1 MNSKSKLDNIDALNC
16 PFCGNQPVAELVQG
30 AGGDGFELGA
40 VRCVTTSCHVKPRV
54 GSTMVEGEGLIRAIE
69 RWNVRPKV
77 RL

>member
-16 PFCGNQPVAELVQG
+16 PFCGNQG